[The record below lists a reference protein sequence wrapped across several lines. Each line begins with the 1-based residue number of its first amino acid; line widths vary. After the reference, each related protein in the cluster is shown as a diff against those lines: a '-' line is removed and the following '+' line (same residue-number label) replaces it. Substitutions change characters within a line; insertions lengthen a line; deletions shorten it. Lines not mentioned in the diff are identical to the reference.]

1 MKELGYEVYIIDLQ
15 HRPANKRSQWV
26 LNLLKPFYAVR
37 DYRQERFRRN
47 FYPKMTN
54 HYDNFEELQA
64 NPPQLDAYCIGS
76 DQVWNPKIAGHS
88 QMAYFLNFGDDKI
101 KRFSYASSMGLKK
114 WPIDDES
121 KNLRINELL
130 RSYIGIGVRE
140 QTLADELK
148 RKFALDA
155 TVVCDPALLHPDYYE
170 IIGEVKPLNEVA
182 CYVLQKFPEQLET
195 MHVVGD
201 LLNAPLRMIMSF
213 MPMRGYK
220 YTYNL
225 DLVSWMNYLV
235 GSKFIITDSFHGT
248 VISIIYHKPF
258 VVLYKENGKSSRI
271 TDLLKK
277 VGLEDRIFF
286 DMNDF
291 KKNNNWKNDINWE
304 EVDKKLSSYREK
316 SWNYLKS
323 TISKI

>member
-1 MKELGYEVYIIDLQ
+1 
-15 HRPANKRSQWV
+15 
-26 LNLLKPFYAVR
+26 
-37 DYRQERFRRN
+37 
-47 FYPKMTN
+47 
-54 HYDNFEELQA
+54 
-64 NPPQLDAYCIGS
+64 
-76 DQVWNPKIAGHS
+76 
-88 QMAYFLNFGDDKI
+88 
-101 KRFSYASSMGLKK
+101 
-114 WPIDDES
+114 
-121 KNLRINELL
+121 
-130 RSYIGIGVRE
+130 
-140 QTLADELK
+140 
-148 RKFALDA
+148 
-155 TVVCDPALLHPDYYE
+155 
-170 IIGEVKPLNEVA
+170 
-182 CYVLQKFPEQLET
+182 